1 MNSDNSIERFP
12 RLETKRLV
20 LRELRPTDAEALF
33 QVLSDE
39 TVMQQYDRA
48 PLTRLEEAQQIIER
62 HRSRF
67 ERDEGIRWGITIK
80 GENRVV
86 GSCGYSWHLRH
97 QYAEI
102 GYELA
107 RAYWNQ
113 GIITEALRALLQ
125 FGFETRNLHR
135 VEAEVLLGNVA
146 SMRVL
151 YKLGF
156 QEEGILRER
165 IFVNKHFYDVKLFS
179 LLKSE
184 FVKEQ

>member
-1 MNSDNSIERFP
+1 MNIDNSIEAFP

-20 LRELRPTDAEALF
+20 LREVRLTDTEALF
-33 QVLSDE
+33 EVFSDE
-39 TVMQQYDRA
+39 AVMQYYDRL

-62 HRSRF
+62 HQSRF
-67 ERDEGIRWGITIK
+67 EHGEGIRWGITIK
-80 GENRVV
+80 GEHRVV
-86 GSCGYSWHLRH
+86 GSCGFSWQLHHR
-97 QYAEI
+97 YAEI

-113 GIITEALRALLQ
+113 GIITEALRAILQ

-151 YKLGF
+151 HKLSF
-156 QEEGILRER
+156 QEEGVLRER
-165 IFVNKHFYDVKLFS
+165 IFVNNHFYDVKLFS

-184 FVKEQ
+184 YVKEQ